1 MEVKKDWEILLIT
14 TWSLT
19 ELFNK
24 SINTVITMTIRF
36 FFLYD
41 AQAEKKRG
49 ITELYKQKR

>member
-24 SINTVITMTIRF
+24 SINTVITVTVRF

-41 AQAEKKRG
+41 APDEKKQER
-49 ITELYKQKR
+49 